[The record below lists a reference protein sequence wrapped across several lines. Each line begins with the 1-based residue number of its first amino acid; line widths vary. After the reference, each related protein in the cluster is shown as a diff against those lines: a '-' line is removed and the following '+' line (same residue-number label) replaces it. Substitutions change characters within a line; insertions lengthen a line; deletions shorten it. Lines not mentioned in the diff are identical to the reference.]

1 MPADLSISEI
11 AMFGTI
17 AVGVVIGLF
26 RGLSG
31 GLGTLGGIAA
41 GIAAGWFLLD
51 PLTSFVTAR
60 GWFQQPLALRGAVLV
75 ADGVAGLVVFG
86 LVRRM
91 IEKFV
96 KFLVPGTLN
105 VILGGVAGGA
115 LAFAVWRA
123 GEMAIAFFQ
132 GGAQGGGAA

>member
-1 MPADLSISEI
+1 MPADLSITEI

-31 GLGTLGGIAA
+31 GLGTFGGIAA

-51 PLTSFVTAR
+51 PITSFITAR
-60 GWFQQPLALRGAVLV
+60 GWFQQPLALRGATLV
-75 ADGVAGLVVFG
+75 VDGLVGLVVFG
-86 LVRRM
+86 FVRRL
-91 IEKFV
+91 IEEVV

-105 VILGGVAGGA
+105 VILGGLVGGGI
-115 LAFAVWRA
+115 AFVLWRA
-123 GEMAIAFFQ
+123 GEMAIAFFR
-132 GGAQGGGAA
+132 

>member
-1 MPADLSISEI
+1 MNSHRHLSIKLVWI
-11 AMFGTI
+11 LTTP
-17 AVGVVIGLF
+17 GVVVPVDD
-26 RGLSG
+26 
-31 GLGTLGGIAA
+31 GTLGGIAA

-51 PLTSFVTAR
+51 PLASFVTAR

-75 ADGVAGLVVFG
+75 ADGLVGLVVFG

-105 VILGGVAGGA
+105 VILGGVVGGGI
-115 LAFAVWRA
+115 AFVLWRA
-123 GEMAIAFFQ
+123 GEMAVELFR
-132 GGAQGGGAA
+132 

>member
-1 MPADLSISEI
+1 MPTDLSITEI
-11 AMFGTI
+11 AMFGAI
-17 AVGVVIGLF
+17 GVGTVIGLF

-75 ADGVAGLVVFG
+75 ADGLAGLVVFG

-91 IEKFV
+91 IEKVV
-96 KFLVPGTLN
+96 KFLVTGTLN
-105 VILGGVAGGA
+105 VILGGVAGGGI
-115 LAFAVWRA
+115 AFVLWRA
-123 GEMAIAFFQ
+123 GEMAIEFFQ
-132 GGAQGGGAA
+132 AGAQGGGVA

>member
-1 MPADLSISEI
+1 MPADLSITEI

-31 GLGTLGGIAA
+31 GLGTFGGIAA

-51 PLTSFVTAR
+51 PITSFITAR
-60 GWFQQPLALRGAVLV
+60 GWFQQPLALRGATLV
-75 ADGVAGLVVFG
+75 VDGLAGLVVFG
-86 LVRRM
+86 FVRRL
-91 IEKFV
+91 IEKVV

-105 VILGGVAGGA
+105 VILGGLVGGGI
-115 LAFAVWRA
+115 AFVLWKA
-123 GEMAIAFFQ
+123 GELAVDYFR
-132 GGAQGGGAA
+132 

>member
-1 MPADLSISEI
+1 MPADLSITEI

-31 GLGTLGGIAA
+31 GLGTFGGIAA

-51 PLTSFVTAR
+51 PITSFITAR
-60 GWFQQPLALRGAVLV
+60 GWFQQPLALRGATLV
-75 ADGVAGLVVFG
+75 VDGLVGLVVFG
-86 LVRRM
+86 FVRRL
-91 IEKFV
+91 IEKVV

-105 VILGGVAGGA
+105 VILGGLVGGGI
-115 LAFAVWRA
+115 AFVLWKA
-123 GEMAIAFFQ
+123 GELAVDYFR
-132 GGAQGGGAA
+132 